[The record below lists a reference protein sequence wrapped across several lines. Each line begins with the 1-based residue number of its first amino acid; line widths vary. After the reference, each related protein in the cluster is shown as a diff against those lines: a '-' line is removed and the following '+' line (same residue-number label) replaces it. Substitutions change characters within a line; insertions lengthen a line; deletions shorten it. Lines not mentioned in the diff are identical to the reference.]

1 MNELEKLIL
10 RQAAYSLLTMLV
22 VGVGLA
28 VLL

>member
-10 RQAAYSLLTMLV
+10 RYALYVQLLMLV

>member
-10 RQAAYSLLTMLV
+10 RQAAYSLLVMLV